1 MLVNSVLLS
10 ALAGLAAAQFP
21 PKPEG
26 VKIVKSKLH
35 ENVTISYKE
44 VSFRLSLKCT
54 EMLIRM
60 SM

>member
-1 MLVNSVLLS
+1 MLVNSVVLS

-35 ENVTISYKE
+35 EDVSISYKE
-44 VSFRLSLKCT
+44 VRVKREYKCV
-54 EMLIRM
+54 E
-60 SM
+60 S